1 MFDVCPRVR
10 AYEQISEL
18 RPYGA
23 TNRALSR
30 GWTTL
35 RGRFRPIGGSSFEYQ
50 NPFKIHTGCRVR
62 RKRKRLTSNG
72 SIESD
77 AAVGHRSHPKPVS
90 PRHFR

>member
-18 RPYGA
+18 RPYEA

-35 RGRFRPIGGSSFEYQ
+35 RGRFRPIGGPSFEYQ
-50 NPFKIHTGCRVR
+50 NPIQNPYGLPRPPQTQAADF
-62 RKRKRLTSNG
+62 KRLY
-72 SIESD
+72 
-77 AAVGHRSHPKPVS
+77 RK
-90 PRHFR
+90 